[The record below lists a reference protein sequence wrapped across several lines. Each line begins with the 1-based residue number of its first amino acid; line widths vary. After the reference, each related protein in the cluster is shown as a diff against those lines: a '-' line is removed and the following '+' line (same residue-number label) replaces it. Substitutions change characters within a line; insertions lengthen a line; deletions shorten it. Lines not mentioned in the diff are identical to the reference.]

1 MNNAP
6 RPELRMLLSCAR
18 TCIERQDA
26 SHIRSLV
33 KKGIEWT
40 HLVRIARTHAVMPL
54 LYRILNSTC
63 SDALPKDTLEEL
75 REHFYANAGRN
86 LFLAKELLKLLHLF
100 EANKIAA
107 IPYKGPVLAA
117 TIYGNLAL
125 REFGDLDILV
135 HERDYLDAQHLLID
149 QGFRL
154 TIEHEWE
161 KEFVDGSGRV
171 AVDLHRRIAPREFPS
186 PLSFDYLSKR
196 VQSATLLGTIVPN
209 LSPQDTLLML
219 SVQVT
224 KDRYLQLAKIC
235 DTSEFLRVHRS
246 LNWGRTLTETKRLG
260 AQRKTLFA
268 LCLTRHLLGT
278 ALPQEV
284 VRELKVHKGVH
295 ELVEH
300 ASRQLFHRSYNTVRD
315 QLSSQRFRWLIRE
328 RLRDKLY
335 PHYLRY
341 LHDVITPNESDR
353 RLLSLS
359 GRLSFLYYFIR
370 PVRLVAKYTSLLLAR
385 VRKLSSSVS

>member
-1 MNNAP
+1 MNNTP
-6 RPELRMLLSCAR
+6 RPELRMLLYCAR
-18 TCIERQDA
+18 TCLQAQEASQIKSLIEKD
-26 SHIRSLV
+26 
-33 KKGIEWT
+33 IEWT
-40 HLVRIARTHAVMPL
+40 YLVQIARTHRVMPL
-54 LYRILNSTC
+54 LYRTLHSTC
-63 SDALPKDTLEEL
+63 RDAVPKEILEQL
-75 REHFYANAGRN
+75 RDHFYANAGRN
-86 LFLAKELLKLLHLF
+86 LFLTKKLLKLLHLF
-100 EANKIAA
+100 EAHKIPA
-107 IPYKGPVLAA
+107 IPYKGPALAA
-117 TIYGNLAL
+117 SIYGNLAL

-135 HERDYLDAQHLLID
+135 HERDYQHAQHLLIG

-196 VQSATLLGTIVPN
+196 IQSATLVGTIVPN

-224 KDRYLQLAKIC
+224 KDHYLQLAKIC
-235 DTSEFLRVHRS
+235 ETSEFLRVHLS
-246 LNWGRTLTETKRLG
+246 LNWARTLTEAKRLG
-260 AQRKTLFA
+260 AQRKILFA
-268 LCLTRHLLGT
+268 LCLTRHLLGM
-278 ALPQEV
+278 ALPREV

-300 ASRQLFHRSYNTVRD
+300 ASRQLFHRSDNTVRD

-335 PHYLRY
+335 PYYLRY
-341 LHDVITPNESDR
+341 LHDVITPNELDR
-353 RLLSLS
+353 RLLPLS
-359 GRLSFLYYFIR
+359 RRLSFFYYFIR
-370 PVRLVAKYTSLLLAR
+370 PARLVAKYTGLLLAR
-385 VRKLSSSVS
+385 VIRLCSSVS